1 MILKKK
7 DIYGKTYYVS
17 AFTGKKVRLLRVIG
31 KKSNKIP
38 NGVFGRF
45 ITPQKRGENEVADI
59 IN

>member
-17 AFTGKKVRLLRVIG
+17 AFTGKKVRIPRVTG
-31 KKSNKIP
+31 KSENKIP

-45 ITPQKRGENEVADI
+45 IIPQVRGRNRVADI